1 MSMGNSA
8 FKLSRLNPSV
18 PVCGSSAY
26 LHVVRRTGG
35 HANTGG
41 LEDGLGEASDEVVT
55 NGVQGRFAAVCQV
68 EQAGTDPYVARTVPH

>member
-1 MSMGNSA
+1 MNMGNSV
-8 FKLSRLNPSV
+8 FKISRLNPLV
-18 PVCGSSAY
+18 PVCGSIAY

-35 HANTGG
+35 NANTAG